1 MSISATSPVGLPASP
16 ATKPSLN
23 QQTATE
29 RRSLATAVR
38 VVNASHALG
47 QQNELVFALDPT
59 SHHIVAKIVDRDT
72 QQVIEQVPAE
82 YILKLAE
89 ELTGKS
95 PGTVR

>member
-1 MSISATSPVGLPASP
+1 MSISATSPVGLPASS
-16 ATKPSLN
+16 ATQPTAN
-23 QQTATE
+23 QQTAAE

-38 VVNASHALG
+38 LVNASQVLG

-59 SHHIVAKIVDRDT
+59 THRIVAKIVDRDT

-89 ELTGKS
+89 GLTGKS
-95 PGTVR
+95 SGTVR